1 MALRQNNI
9 DEDQKLALLK
19 RMEAGEN
26 VSKLANEAGVSR
38 QRLYEWRD
46 HLRLYGDLSS
56 RRRGRPPSVVSIV
69 DGASPLQTA
78 MIAPSPQEQSLT
90 KARHR
95 VRELEQK
102 IGQQQLDI
110 DFFREA
116 WRNGV
121 FQVIEK
127 MMADL
132 PQGKLNIDRMC
143 WLAGVSRASYY
154 RHWLDSAPRRAETG
168 LRDLIQKLV
177 LGNAHYGYRR
187 IAALLRREGWQ
198 VNHKCVLRI
207 MREDNLLCL
216 RSRPFVP
223 RTTDSKHGWRVVPN
237 LAKGMILNG
246 VDQLW
251 VADITFLHLAEELAF
266 LAVVL
271 DAFSRKVV
279 GWSLDTHLRASLAIE
294 ALEMAITDRQ
304 PELGSLVH
312 HSDRLNPPNTLV
324 GHTRSF
330 CIVTASSRA

>member
-1 MALRQNNI
+1 
-9 DEDQKLALLK
+9 
-19 RMEAGEN
+19 
-26 VSKLANEAGVSR
+26 
-38 QRLYEWRD
+38 
-46 HLRLYGDLSS
+46 
-56 RRRGRPPSVVSIV
+56 
-69 DGASPLQTA
+69 
-78 MIAPSPQEQSLT
+78 
-90 KARHR
+90 
-95 VRELEQK
+95 
-102 IGQQQLDI
+102 
-110 DFFREA
+110 
-116 WRNGV
+116 
-121 FQVIEK
+121 

-132 PQGKLNIDRMC
+132 SQGKFNIDRMC

-237 LAKGMILNG
+237 LARGMILNG

-251 VADITFLHLAEELAF
+251 VADITFLHLAEEFAF

-279 GWSLDTHLRASLAIE
+279 GWALDTHLRASLAIE

-304 PELGSLVH
+304 PEPGSLVH
-312 HSDRLNPPNTLV
+312 HSDRGVQYACGVYSELLHRYGIQPSMSRVGNPYDNAKAESFMKTLKQEEVQGLAYRDVDDARKRIGVFIDTVYNTQRLHSALDYLTPEEYELKHSCRD
-324 GHTRSF
+324 G
-330 CIVTASSRA
+330 IEKAA

>member
-1 MALRQNNI
+1 M
-9 DEDQKLALLK
+9 
-19 RMEAGEN
+19 
-26 VSKLANEAGVSR
+26 
-38 QRLYEWRD
+38 
-46 HLRLYGDLSS
+46 
-56 RRRGRPPSVVSIV
+56 
-69 DGASPLQTA
+69 
-78 MIAPSPQEQSLT
+78 
-90 KARHR
+90 
-95 VRELEQK
+95 EQK

-110 DFFREA
+110 DFFARSLAALRGSSSSEQRS

-187 IAALLRREGWQ
+187 IAALLRRDGWQ

-251 VADITFLHLAEELAF
+251 VADITVA
-266 LAVVL
+266 
-271 DAFSRKVV
+271 
-279 GWSLDTHLRASLAIE
+279 
-294 ALEMAITDRQ
+294 RQ
-304 PELGSLVH
+304 SG
-312 HSDRLNPPNTLV
+312 
-324 GHTRSF
+324 
-330 CIVTASSRA
+330 